1 MFFIG
6 SDAKQR
12 HHTLSWMYRNWY
24 YLYLLAFEYHM
35 IICQKNLTMF
45 PRKFFLWLELKGE
58 KMITSKSYYT
68 MKRQWIISSHLH
80 EQRHSESDL
89 NDVYKRSY
97 IVFFLIFVC
106 IVCNVCW
113 IKSNKCKEINLAMCI
128 RFRKNALKD
137 TISK

>member
-1 MFFIG
+1 
-6 SDAKQR
+6 
-12 HHTLSWMYRNWY
+12 
-24 YLYLLAFEYHM
+24 M

-68 MKRQWIISSHLH
+68 MKRLPTYTSKGIQNVISMMFT
-80 EQRHSESDL
+80 
-89 NDVYKRSY
+89 NV
-97 IVFFLIFVC
+97 VMMFFLIFVC

-128 RFRKNALKD
+128 RFWKNALKD
-137 TISK
+137 TIQIKLTRYFQKPQLKRV